1 MAIAQLPHKVSSS
14 YRPRHA
20 LATGKQVR
28 HNFPVTVT
36 RSDGTTFTV
45 APKFRKV
52 ARKRKIDKP
61 KAAKVRTVS
70 AQDSVAIDLAERK
83 ARVLKELGSIHAE

>member
-1 MAIAQLPHKVSSS
+1 MAIAQLPRKVSSS

-28 HNFPVTVT
+28 HSFPVTVT
-36 RSDGTTFTV
+36 RPDGTTFTI

-52 ARKRKIDKP
+52 ARKRKVDKP
-61 KAAKVRTVS
+61 KSAKVAQVS
-70 AQDSVAIDLAERK
+70 QQDTKAIELAERQ
-83 ARVLKELGSIHAE
+83 ARVLKQLGSIHAE

>member
-1 MAIAQLPHKVSSS
+1 MAVAQLPRKVSSS

-28 HNFPVTVT
+28 HSFPVTVT
-36 RSDGTTFTV
+36 RPDGTTFTV

-52 ARKRKIDKP
+52 ARKRKVDKP
-61 KAAKVRTVS
+61 KLVKVVS
-70 AQDSVAIDLAERK
+70 VSQQDTVAIELAERK
-83 ARVLKELGSIHAE
+83 ARVLKQLGSIHAE

>member
-1 MAIAQLPHKVSSS
+1 MAVAQLPRKVSSS

-28 HNFPVTVT
+28 HSFPVTVT
-36 RSDGTTFTV
+36 RPDGTTFTV

-52 ARKRKIDKP
+52 ARKRKVDKP
-61 KAAKVRTVS
+61 KSVKVAKVS
-70 AQDSVAIDLAERK
+70 EQDTKAIDLAERQ
-83 ARVLKELGSIHAE
+83 ARVLKQLGSIHAE